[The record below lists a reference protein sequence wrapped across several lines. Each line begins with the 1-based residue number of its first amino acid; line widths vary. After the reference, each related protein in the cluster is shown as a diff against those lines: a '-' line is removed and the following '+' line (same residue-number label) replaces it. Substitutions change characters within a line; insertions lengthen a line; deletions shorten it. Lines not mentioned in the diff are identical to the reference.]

1 MRPKKHEGFDR
12 TGDFCSRV
20 KMSQDLAQVINDGLK
35 YYEDHQFDENEDQ
48 HESWIDTSKNVSVIS
63 QAEFD
68 KLKTK
73 TPEKMQPPP
82 TPLNT
87 PAANGEV
94 EPSTSAANRHVRP
107 NQPHF
112 YPVTKEPTTP
122 SQGQP
127 RKRKT
132 RHSQNPPVEM
142 HVGWILDSREHPP
155 KLRNDS
161 ISEDNE
167 EIECGSQA
175 ESLGSSSLPNR

>member
-1 MRPKKHEGFDR
+1 MIK
-12 TGDFCSRV
+12 
-20 KMSQDLAQVINDGLK
+20 I
-35 YYEDHQFDENEDQ
+35 YYSTVCLLFLLIQHQFDENEDQ

-122 SQGQP
+122 SQ
-127 RKRKT
+127 
-132 RHSQNPPVEM
+132 VYM
-142 HVGWILDSREHPP
+142 YL
-155 KLRNDS
+155 
-161 ISEDNE
+161 
-167 EIECGSQA
+167 
-175 ESLGSSSLPNR
+175 